1 MLQCPCLYLACDGET
16 SILIFKERK
25 RKYQSPRL
33 SWNEWPAVPQM
44 TGSAGGKGHS
54 CQCRR
59 DERSWFDPW
68 FRKIPWRRAC
78 NPLQYSCLQNSM
90 DRGPRKAIDHSVT
103 ESWTWL
109 KWLNAHAHTHIQTN
123 SGNAHSTPIVSNIY
137 FLFPTLPLI
146 PSLGKMPLG
155 LQFYAAGLNTDSF
168 NSICSV
174 HYWPPL
180 TPYTREKMTRTFI
193 APTMLYWIHL
203 ITYLASLVEYTCLL
217 GMNHVFALS
226 PSCHQAFSALNG
238 WMSGWLNFWL
248 K

>member
-16 SILIFKERK
+16 SILIFKVRK

-44 TGSAGGKGHS
+44 TGGASGKGHS

-90 DRGPRKAIDHSVT
+90 DRGPRKAIVHSVT

-109 KWLNAHAHTHIQTN
+109 KWLNAHEHTHTQTN
-123 SGNAHSTPIVSNIY
+123 SDNAHSTSIVSNIY

-174 HYWPPL
+174 HYWPPNHSL
-180 TPYTREKMTRTFI
+180 HKRKNDQDFYSANNALLNSLNYILGFSRRIYMSSWQESRLCIITFLSSSIQCTQWMDEWMT
-193 APTMLYWIHL
+193 
-203 ITYLASLVEYTCLL
+203 
-217 GMNHVFALS
+217 
-226 PSCHQAFSALNG
+226 
-238 WMSGWLNFWL
+238 
-248 K
+248 